1 MTDRIRA
8 QAEAADREA
17 AAFLRRCGY
26 YNNFNEPVETETVR
40 QAPRQS
46 EARQAPFTII
56 QTRDLFDLIDE
67 RVAQTIKRRT

>member
-26 YNNFNEPVETETVR
+26 YFNEPVETETVR